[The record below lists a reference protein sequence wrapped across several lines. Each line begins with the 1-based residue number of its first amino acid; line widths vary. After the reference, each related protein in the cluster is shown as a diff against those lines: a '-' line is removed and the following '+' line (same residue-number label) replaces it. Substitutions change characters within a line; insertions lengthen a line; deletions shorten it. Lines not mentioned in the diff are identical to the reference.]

1 MGVTALLGV
10 GGAPRIGAGFTPP
23 ELRMPEITRRLDRA
37 ELGKRIER
45 AEKLLQKG
53 KTAEALEEYLLVL
66 RDDPEN
72 DVVRQLTAD
81 LCLSLSRNPEAVKLL
96 GELFERQVNAGD
108 ATRASL
114 TYKKLAR
121 HGSPTWQQK
130 FRFGQLLE
138 GSNKKLAVGTYEA
151 ALLDLSKLGKKQE
164 SAELLDRI
172 VAIEPTQANLLRV
185 AELASEL
192 GNRKVAAG
200 AFQKVAFA
208 AAAEGGDS
216 AQWYERAY
224 QEDASDQS
232 IALAYAQSLLAK
244 GQVGAAIF
252 ILEPQINSGP
262 VTPEFRETYADAL
275 VGAGRFAEAEPL
287 VWQLFEANPARV
299 QQVIGLIGSFLDG
312 EMEEEAVALA
322 RKLEQFQR
330 RRGERR
336 QFIAI
341 MEDITGSRRAS
352 SQMLE
357 FLSELYNSSNRE
369 NDYCTTLL
377 KLFDLY
383 VSTADFAKAAEC
395 LDRAAEVDPY
405 EPGHLKRLEMLRG
418 KVDDARFKVIASR
431 FSSAS
436 KAPEEPVQ
444 TEGPTLGAGT
454 LQDLMLQAEILVQ
467 YGMRNKAVER
477 LQRIQ
482 ELFPRE
488 EERNEDLQRLYMSA
502 GVTPRYAGSA
512 PLPPAAVATPGPAPI
527 AAPVSVPAPAADPGA
542 DVRTFTRVAEI
553 TRKLYHQTTAPAVLS
568 TAVKEIGAQWET
580 SRCIA
585 VMGKPGL
592 PATAMDEFCVDGLK
606 RASVAAIGELV
617 SCLHGAVD
625 GHDPLA
631 IPDAAK
637 SDALQSAKKALAELK
652 AETVLAI
659 PLTDGEETAGIL
671 VLVHSRP
678 RVWQQSDMVVLKTLA
693 DQMVIA
699 LNNAGLRRLVK
710 NLSVTDEK
718 SGLLKRASYL
728 DLLMA
733 ESKRAIQN
741 SSALSVVLMQFGK
754 SGAMLKEHGEADV
767 QSVMAK
773 AGQMFAANIRSN
785 DLAFRYDTTTIAI
798 LLGETAEKEG
808 MLAVEKLR
816 KIIGELRWPAKDG
829 AEAQAVLFS
838 AGLAEAVIRTEYDPV
853 DVVTEVINRA
863 EHALSQAMALGLGK
877 VVALGPALATGAV
890 A

>member
-1 MGVTALLGV
+1 M
-10 GGAPRIGAGFTPP
+10 
-23 ELRMPEITRRLDRA
+23 DRA
-37 ELGKRIER
+37 EVGKRIER

-53 KTAEALEEYLLVL
+53 KTAEALEEYLQVL

-81 LCLSLSRNPEAVKLL
+81 LSLSLNRNADAVKLL
-96 GELFERQVNAGD
+96 GELFERQVSAGD

-114 TYKKLAR
+114 TYKKLVR

-151 ALLDLSKLGKKQE
+151 ALLDLTKLGKKQE
-164 SAELLDRI
+164 AAEVLDRI
-172 VAIEPTQANLLRV
+172 VSIEPTQANLLRV

-192 GNRKVAAG
+192 GNRKAAAS
-200 AFQKVAFA
+200 AFQRVALA
-208 AAAEGGDS
+208 ATAEGGDPS
-216 AQWYERAY
+216 QWYERAY

-232 IALAYAQSLLAK
+232 IALAYAKSLLAK

-252 ILEPQINSGP
+252 ILEPQINAGP
-262 VTPEFRETYADAL
+262 VPQDFRETFADAL
-275 VGAGRFAEAEPL
+275 VAAGRYAEAEPL
-287 VWQLFEANPARV
+287 VWSLFEQNPARV

-312 EMEEEAVALA
+312 QQDEEAVGLA

-336 QFIAI
+336 QFTAI
-341 MEDITGSRRAS
+341 MEDLTSTRRAS

-369 NDYCTTLL
+369 SDYCSTLL
-377 KLFDLY
+377 KLFELY
-383 VSTADFAKAAEC
+383 CSTGEFAKAAEC
-395 LDRAAEVDPY
+395 LDRSAEVDPY
-405 EPGHLKRLEMLRG
+405 EPGHLKRLDMIKG
-418 KVDDARFKVIASR
+418 KVDDARYKVIASR
-431 FSSAS
+431 FSSAA
-436 KAPEEPVQ
+436 KPAEEPVHVD
-444 TEGPTLGAGT
+444 ERTLGAGT

-512 PLPPAAVATPGPAPI
+512 PLPPAAATPTPAA
-527 AAPVSVPAPAADPGA
+527 AAPVASVPDPAA

-553 TRKLYHQTTAPAVLS
+553 TRKLYHQNTAPAVLN
-568 TAVKEIGAQWET
+568 TAVKEIGAQWEAT
-580 SRCIA
+580 RCIA
-585 VMGKPGL
+585 VMGKAGL
-592 PATAMDEFCVDGLK
+592 PPTAMDEFCAEGTK
-606 RASVAAIGELV
+606 RTSTASIGELV
-617 SCLHGAVD
+617 TALYSAIEGNE
-625 GHDPLA
+625 PLA
-631 IPDAAK
+631 IQDPATSNSLENAK
-637 SDALQSAKKALAELK
+637 DALSELG
-652 AETVLAI
+652 AATILGI
-659 PLTDGEETAGIL
+659 PLTEGEEWAGIL
-671 VLVHSRP
+671 VLVHNRP
-678 RVWQQSDMVVLKTLA
+678 RTWQPADMVVLKTLA
-693 DQMVIA
+693 EQMVIA

-718 SGLLKRASYL
+718 SGLLKRASYI

-733 ESKRAIQN
+733 ESKRAVQN
-741 SSALSVVLMQFGK
+741 STPLTVLLMQFGK
-754 SGAMLKEHGEADV
+754 SGAMVKEHGDAEV
-767 QSVMAK
+767 QAVMER

-798 LLGETAEKEG
+798 LLGETAEKEA
-808 MLAVEKLR
+808 MMAIEKLR
-816 KIIGELRWPAKDG
+816 KIVAELRWSAKDG
-829 AEAQAVLFS
+829 AEQGTAALFS
-838 AGLAEAVIRTEYDPV
+838 AGVAEAVIRSEFDPV

-863 EHALSQAMALGLGK
+863 EHALGQAMGQGLGK
-877 VVALGPALATGAV
+877 VVALGPTALAAGAV

>member
-1 MGVTALLGV
+1 
-10 GGAPRIGAGFTPP
+10 
-23 ELRMPEITRRLDRA
+23 MPEITRRLDRA

-81 LCLSLSRNPEAVKLL
+81 LCLSLSRNAEAVKLL

-151 ALLDLSKLGKKQE
+151 ALLDLTKLNKKQE
-164 SAELLDRI
+164 AAELLDRI

-192 GNRKVAAG
+192 GNRKAAAT
-200 AFQKVAFA
+200 AFQKVAEA

-216 AQWYERAY
+216 APWYERAY

-232 IALAYAQSLLAK
+232 IALAYAKTLLAK

-252 ILEPQINSGP
+252 VLEPQINSGP
-262 VTPEFRETYADAL
+262 VTPEFREAYADAL

-287 VWQLFEANPARV
+287 VWQLFEQNPGRV

-312 EMEEEAVALA
+312 EQEDEAVALA

-341 MEDITGSRRAS
+341 MEDVTRARKPS
-352 SQMLE
+352 LMMLE

-369 NDYCTTLL
+369 SDYCSTLL

-383 VSTADFAKAAEC
+383 CGEGDFAKAAEC
-395 LDRAAEVDPY
+395 LDKAAEVDPY
-405 EPGHLKRLEMLRG
+405 EPGHLKRLDMVKG
-418 KVDDARFKVIASR
+418 KIDDSRYKVIASR

-436 KAPEEPVQ
+436 KPAEEPAQ
-444 TEGPTLGAGT
+444 SDARTLGAGT

-467 YGMRNKAVER
+467 YGMRSKAVER

-488 EERNEDLQRLYMSA
+488 EERNEDLQRLYLSA

-512 PLPPAAVATPGPAPI
+512 PLPPAAVSTPAAASAPVAPAVP
-527 AAPVSVPAPAADPGA
+527 AAPAVDPAA
-542 DVRTFTRVAEI
+542 DVRTFTKVAEI
-553 TRKLYHQTTAPAVLS
+553 TRKLYHQNTAPLVLS
-568 TAVKEIGAQWET
+568 TAVKEIGGQWET

-585 VMGKPGL
+585 VMGKAGL
-592 PATAMDEFCVDGLK
+592 PPTAMDEFCAEGLK
-606 RASVAAIGELV
+606 RLSVAGVQELV
-617 SCLHGAVD
+617 TGLHAAME
-625 GHDPLA
+625 GHDPVAIQELA
-631 IPDAAK
+631 KAPT
-637 SDALQSAKKALAELK
+637 LQAAKKAVAELG
-652 AETVLAI
+652 AATILAI
-659 PLTDGEETAGIL
+659 PLTDGEERAGIL
-671 VLVHSRP
+671 VLIHNRP
-678 RVWQQSDMVVLKTLA
+678 RVWQQSDMVVLKTLG

-718 SGLLKRASYL
+718 SGLLKRASYI
-728 DLLMA
+728 DLLLA
-733 ESKRAIQN
+733 ESKRATQN
-741 SSALSVVLMQFGK
+741 SSALTVVLMQFGK
-754 SGAMLKEHGEADV
+754 SAAMIKEHGEADV
-767 QSVMAK
+767 QAVMEK
-773 AGQMFAANIRSN
+773 AGQKFAANIRSN
-785 DLAFRYDTTTIAI
+785 DLAFRYDLTTIAI
-798 LLGETAEKEG
+798 LLGETPEKEA
-808 MLAVEKLR
+808 MLAIEKLR
-816 KIIGELRWPAKDG
+816 KIIGESKWPTKDG
-829 AEAQAVLFS
+829 AEAQPVLFS
-838 AGLAEAVIRTEYDPV
+838 AGVAEAVVRTEFDPV

-863 EHALSQAMALGLGK
+863 EHALGQAMGQGLGK
-877 VVALGPALATGAV
+877 VVALGPALAAGAV